1 MSAPARTGFI
11 GQQKGRAPVVDY
23 NEVNLLETDDAKRA
37 KLEYWIA
44 KKIGEKL
51 IAAYN
56 NRQWECIVD
65 LDAQVL
71 IIKCP
76 SLSLKKGYYL
86 GLGRTIHELGLAAV
100 RAGGEILERYGV
112 TRARTTDSKM
122 FDALPQRRDEVIAA
136 DAAPEPI
143 SKRVHI

>member
-11 GQQKGRAPVVDY
+11 GQEKGRAPVADY

-37 KLEYWIA
+37 KVEYWIA
-44 KKIGEKL
+44 KRIGETL
-51 IAAYN
+51 IAAYK

-65 LDAQVL
+65 LDAEVL

-76 SLSLKKGYYL
+76 SLSLRKGYYL
-86 GLGRTIHELGLAAV
+86 ALNRTIHDLGIAAV
-100 RAGGEILERYGV
+100 RAAGEILERYNV
-112 TRARTTDSKM
+112 TRARVTDAKM
-122 FDALPQRRDEVIAA
+122 FDALPQHRDEVIAK

-143 SKRVHI
+143 QKKVHI

>member
-1 MSAPARTGFI
+1 MSRLHII
-11 GQQKGRAPVVDY
+11 GEQKGREPVRDY

-44 KKIGEKL
+44 KQIGEAL

-56 NRQWECIVD
+56 NRQWEVIVD

-71 IIKCP
+71 IVKCP
-76 SLSLKKGYYL
+76 SLSLTKGYYL
-86 GLGRTIHELGLAAV
+86 SLGSPVAELIV
-100 RAGGEILERYGV
+100 RARRAAGEILERYGV
-112 TRARTTDSKM
+112 TRGRITDSKM
-122 FDALPQRRDEVIAA
+122 FDALPQVRDEVIAR

-143 SKRVHI
+143 QKRIHI